1 MNITKDTLMQD
12 GYYESNKT
20 KMKRENKRKKERKHG
35 KQTIIKRIYTDNKLN
50 KNKARVLLTS

>member
-1 MNITKDTLMQD
+1 MNITKDTLKQD

-20 KMKRENKRKKERKHG
+20 KMKREDKGKKEIRHG
-35 KQTIIKRIYTDNKLN
+35 KQTIIIRIYTDNKLN